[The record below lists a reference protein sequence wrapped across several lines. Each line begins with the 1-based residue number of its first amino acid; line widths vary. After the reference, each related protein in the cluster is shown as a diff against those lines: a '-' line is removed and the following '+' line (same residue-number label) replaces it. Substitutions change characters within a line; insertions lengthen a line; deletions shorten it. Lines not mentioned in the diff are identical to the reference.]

1 MKKINVLVTGA
12 GSGVGQGIIKS
23 LQVLKKKIKIF
34 CADIN
39 KENAGLYFNNNGLI
53 IPKVESKNALAKLV
67 KIIKNKNIRVIF
79 VGSELELLFFSKNK
93 SFIEEN
99 TKSIINVSPLKTIIM
114 ANDKYK
120 TYNFFKKKLLPFA
133 ETFSVKNI
141 LQAKNIYKKIKF
153 PFFLKSRVGT
163 SSRGVY
169 LINNSNEIK
178 SLFKIIK
185 KPIIQRIA
193 GIRTEEYTASVF
205 KTKEGTILGPFIAKR
220 ILKGG
225 TSWIINVSNY
235 PRLIKEI
242 KLIAKN
248 IDFIGSLNIQFQIF
262 KKKII
267 PFEINSRISGTVAVR
282 SFFGFNEPVMFV
294 NNYFFK
300 KKIMKPKIKKGVCF
314 RYHNEIFL
322 KNKNLKKISLSKG
335 LIYKWF

>member
-1 MKKINVLVTGA
+1 M
-12 GSGVGQGIIKS
+12 Q
-23 LQVLKKKIKIF
+23 
-34 CADIN
+34 
-39 KENAGLYFNNNGLI
+39 
-53 IPKVESKNALAKLV
+53 
-67 KIIKNKNIRVIF
+67 
-79 VGSELELLFFSKNK
+79 
-93 SFIEEN
+93 
-99 TKSIINVSPLKTIIM
+99 
-114 ANDKYK
+114 
-120 TYNFFKKKLLPFA
+120 
-133 ETFSVKNI
+133 
-141 LQAKNIYKKIKF
+141 IY
-153 PFFLKSRVGT
+153 SR
-163 SSRGVY
+163 
-169 LINNSNEIK
+169 NNSNEIK

-282 SFFGFNEPVMFV
+282 SFFGFNEPAMFV